1 MAKPY
6 DRNFKVTGQKD
17 ARGHLYVF
25 AGVPLDDSIEVHP
38 VDKDLSVPGFLVD
51 DCYIVKDRNGC
62 SVKHLEAELRWHAG
76 IPRDMG
82 RYMQALDLKL
92 ELPVDSVLLLLTQG
106 GLPDP
111 IPGQYRIK
119 RGEGFQS
126 EAKFRVVKLWELE
139 ARAVLELGRPSMMPW
154 VPLMR
159 ATGHEIRQAGRIVA
173 KDQSLAV
180 QFLTLGK
187 LNPRYNQDELLKL
200 LGRRTMLLKD
210 EILEQS
216 PYLQPLLKK
225 VREQGLEQGLEQGAE
240 SGARKTLLSVFRNL
254 MSSRFPGVP
263 VPSKTERLST
273 GELERMVN
281 RLLAAPDGASA
292 RAILRSR

>member
-25 AGVPLDDSIEVHP
+25 AGVPLDDSIEVEP

-51 DCYIVKDRNGC
+51 DCYIVKDKNGS

-92 ELPVDSVLLLLTQG
+92 ELPVNSVLLLLTQAG
-106 GLPDP
+106 VPDP

-119 RGEGFQS
+119 RGEGFQC
-126 EAKFRVVKLWELE
+126 EASFSVVKLWELE
-139 ARAVLELGRPSMMPW
+139 AGAVLELGRPSMMPW
-154 VPLMR
+154 VPLMK
-159 ATGHEIRQAGRIVA
+159 ATAAEIRRAGRIVA

-187 LNPRYNQDELLKL
+187 LNPRYNQEELLEL

-240 SGARKTLLSVFRNL
+240 SARKTLLRVLRNL
-254 MSSRFPGVP
+254 MSSRFTGVP
-263 VPSKTERLST
+263 VPSKIERLST
-273 GELERMVN
+273 EDLELMVN
-281 RLLAAPDGASA
+281 RLLAAPDNAAA